1 MAKDL
6 GVDTSGIKA
15 DLERRISQYLDTH
28 YSEYAKDDRYA
39 SYLSPAK
46 SQRKSLMNNTPSRR
60 SRRDEEDDASKKH
73 SPEIEYES
81 EDEEEE
87 EEEDEQ
93 EIDKQRMINV
103 VKQQLETVQ
112 ERAGVV
118 VDYIAEFSNSTRNSL
133 TNVVVINGSGVV
145 LELLLVI
152 ATLVPFTGVIPFP
165 FFMGGLY
172 IEFLPNLTILTSVKL
187 FWQPFL
193 IWLGFSVCL
202 PLITGYYIN
211 FTTQSI
217 TGRRQ
222 SRTKQHHQMID
233 PLIFAVSRM
242 VFAYVLYNKAIPKL
256 GFEQYTEN
264 LVWLIHSNGPIL
276 HYTLGNLPY
285 ISGAVGAIVAL
296 YAATI

>member
-1 MAKDL
+1 M
-6 GVDTSGIKA
+6 
-15 DLERRISQYLDTH
+15 Q
-28 YSEYAKDDRYA
+28 
-39 SYLSPAK
+39 
-46 SQRKSLMNNTPSRR
+46 
-60 SRRDEEDDASKKH
+60 DDASKKH

-81 EDEEEE
+81 EEEEE
-87 EEEDEQ
+87 EEREKKRKKKKMNKI
-93 EIDKQRMINV
+93 IDKQRMINV
-103 VKQQLETVQ
+103 VKRQLEAVQ

-118 VDYIAEFSNSTRNSL
+118 VDYIVEFSNSTRNSL

-172 IEFLPNLTILTSVKL
+172 IEFSPNLTIFTSVKL

-211 FTTQSI
+211 FTTQST